1 MIHRPLQLSKLLKE
15 EELLTLYAKEA
26 LELSRTPNDEW
37 GVGSIDLPGVGRMWA
52 VTRGSDR
59 TPVFFTWSSDEARSI
74 LVAISAGKYHLSG
87 VVKTLTPFARG

>member
-26 LELSRTPNDEW
+26 LALASTPNDEW
-37 GVGSIDLPGVGRMWA
+37 AVGSINLPGVGKMWA
-52 VTRGSDR
+52 VTRGADR
-59 TPVFFTWSSDEARSI
+59 TPVFFTWSSDEARAI
-74 LVAISAGKYHLSG
+74 LVAIASGRFHLTG